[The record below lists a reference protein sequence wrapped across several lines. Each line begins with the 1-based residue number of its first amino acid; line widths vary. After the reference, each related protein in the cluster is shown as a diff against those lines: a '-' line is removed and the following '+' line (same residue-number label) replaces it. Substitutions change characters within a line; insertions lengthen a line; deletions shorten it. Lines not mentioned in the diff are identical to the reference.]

1 MDHAQDPLAD
11 TWQSRYY
18 PNMRSRALLERTR
31 LEEERYDSLPPVTSS
46 HPFRGDVPSYYQNS
60 ATSNSDDRSFDT
72 ADSDSDPFLP
82 SIQDTLVS
90 ATDHPGFHHSP
101 LWQNRESV
109 SADSYLYSQYGSF
122 AFRRPFLGTPLGS
135 PVPPYDM
142 QFPRRPERPYY
153 SPCVED
159 YMSTPPFSDV
169 TPQAPSDEYEEIP
182 RFHSLSAARLSTNNG
197 FPEECLFPGDSH
209 GSSDPFWSISNNPAA
224 PYHPSSLAN
233 HLSTEP
239 ADWLQTKKE
248 DLYSQTKR
256 EDLYSQTKR
265 EDVYSQTRKEDLY
278 LQTREDTKSSDLR
291 RGSLRRRAEG
301 KPGVKETLESVVQIK
316 KVGRVEDA
324 RRQMEQLLKESP
336 TSIPIY
342 VELIRLMMDSGD
354 FQAAREY
361 LKKALVLR
369 GDDEQLLERSLRVE
383 ERMGNLSG
391 ILQVAETLMASR
403 RYRNVKLVV
412 DACMTMA
419 KLGAV
424 EAARSIFDF
433 LIAHEYCRQGNLVL
447 SYVLFVY
454 RSVSVEKA
462 HDLLG
467 SVTQAY
473 SKHGPL
479 WFFTFAVL
487 EHRIMVSWDKRSML
501 PRVQPQELLDA
512 YVDALQSLSIELR
525 WKVFYLATQMLLRT
539 VTQLRLAAFSDVH
552 TRPLSHA
559 DHAPRLLPARCRQN
573 AARRHLLPP
582 GRLRALSA
590 ESPVESVASRCARQ
604 RARRSFP
611 SLASGI
617 PLSLSSPAQC
627 FARSAQCAPVR
638 NAHSLFFEIAR
649 LLDFEGAWPV
659 AQRVIVS
666 SMQQVPLEWK
676 LWLERI
682 QQLVSLPP
690 LSHSQQRD
698 GALREALEL
707 NRRVV
712 ESHRGAG
719 RLWASLIQLVHR

>member
-1 MDHAQDPLAD
+1 
-11 TWQSRYY
+11 
-18 PNMRSRALLERTR
+18 
-31 LEEERYDSLPPVTSS
+31 
-46 HPFRGDVPSYYQNS
+46 
-60 ATSNSDDRSFDT
+60 
-72 ADSDSDPFLP
+72 
-82 SIQDTLVS
+82 
-90 ATDHPGFHHSP
+90 
-101 LWQNRESV
+101 
-109 SADSYLYSQYGSF
+109 
-122 AFRRPFLGTPLGS
+122 
-135 PVPPYDM
+135 
-142 QFPRRPERPYY
+142 
-153 SPCVED
+153 
-159 YMSTPPFSDV
+159 
-169 TPQAPSDEYEEIP
+169 
-182 RFHSLSAARLSTNNG
+182 
-197 FPEECLFPGDSH
+197 
-209 GSSDPFWSISNNPAA
+209 
-224 PYHPSSLAN
+224 
-233 HLSTEP
+233 
-239 ADWLQTKKE
+239 
-248 DLYSQTKR
+248 
-256 EDLYSQTKR
+256 
-265 EDVYSQTRKEDLY
+265 
-278 LQTREDTKSSDLR
+278 
-291 RGSLRRRAEG
+291 
-301 KPGVKETLESVVQIK
+301 
-316 KVGRVEDA
+316 
-324 RRQMEQLLKESP
+324 MEQLLKESP

-512 YVDALQSLSIELR
+512 YGDALQSLSIELR

>member
-1 MDHAQDPLAD
+1 M
-11 TWQSRYY
+11 
-18 PNMRSRALLERTR
+18 ERTR

-46 HPFRGDVPSYYQNS
+46 HPLRGDVPTYYQNS

-265 EDVYSQTRKEDLY
+265 EDVYSQTR
-278 LQTREDTKSSDLR
+278 EDTKSSDLR

-301 KPGVKETLESVVQIK
+301 KPGVKETLESVVQMK

-590 ESPVESVASRCARQ
+590 ESPVESVASRRARQ

-649 LLDFEGAWPV
+649 LLDFEGAWPM

>member
-90 ATDHPGFHHSP
+90 ATDYPGFHHSP

-182 RFHSLSAARLSTNNG
+182 RFHAARLSTNNG

>member
-1 MDHAQDPLAD
+1 M
-11 TWQSRYY
+11 
-18 PNMRSRALLERTR
+18 ERTR

-46 HPFRGDVPSYYQNS
+46 HPLRGDVPSYYQNS

-109 SADSYLYSQYGSF
+109 SADSYLYSQYGPY

-256 EDLYSQTKR
+256 ED
-265 EDVYSQTRKEDLY
+265 VYS
-278 LQTREDTKSSDLR
+278 QTREDTKSSDLR

-301 KPGVKETLESVVQIK
+301 KPGVKETLESVVQMK

-336 TSIPIY
+336 TSIPVY

-433 LIAHEYCRQGNLVL
+433 LITHEYCRQGNLVL

-462 HDLLG
+462 HDLLD

-479 WFFTFAVL
+479 WFFTFAAL

-512 YVDALQSLSIELR
+512 YVNALQSLSIELR

-552 TRPLSHA
+552 MRPLSHA

-590 ESPVESVASRCARQ
+590 ESPVESVASRRARQ
-604 RARRSFP
+604 RARRSLP

-682 QQLVSLPP
+682 QQLVPLPP

-712 ESHRGAG
+712 ESRRGAG

>member
-1 MDHAQDPLAD
+1 M
-11 TWQSRYY
+11 
-18 PNMRSRALLERTR
+18 ERTR

-209 GSSDPFWSISNNPAA
+209 GSSDPFWSISNNPVA

-248 DLYSQTKR
+248 DVYSQTKR
-256 EDLYSQTKR
+256 EDL
-265 EDVYSQTRKEDLY
+265 YSQTRKEDLY

-590 ESPVESVASRCARQ
+590 ESPVESVASRRARQ

>member
-1 MDHAQDPLAD
+1 M
-11 TWQSRYY
+11 
-18 PNMRSRALLERTR
+18 ERTR

-46 HPFRGDVPSYYQNS
+46 HPLRGDVPSYYQNS

-109 SADSYLYSQYGSF
+109 SADSYLYSQYGPY

-256 EDLYSQTKR
+256 ED
-265 EDVYSQTRKEDLY
+265 VYSQTRKEDLY
-278 LQTREDTKSSDLR
+278 SQTREDTKSSDLR

-301 KPGVKETLESVVQIK
+301 KPGVKETLESVVQMK

-336 TSIPIY
+336 TSIPVY

-433 LIAHEYCRQGNLVL
+433 LITHEYCRQGNLVL

-479 WFFTFAVL
+479 WFFTFAAL

-501 PRVQPQELLDA
+501 PRVQPQKLLDA

-573 AARRHLLPP
+573 APRRHLLPP

-590 ESPVESVASRCARQ
+590 ESPVESVASRRARQ

>member
-1 MDHAQDPLAD
+1 M
-11 TWQSRYY
+11 
-18 PNMRSRALLERTR
+18 ERTR

-46 HPFRGDVPSYYQNS
+46 HPLRGDVPSYYQNS

-109 SADSYLYSQYGSF
+109 SADSYLYSQYGPY

-256 EDLYSQTKR
+256 EDVYSQTKR
-265 EDVYSQTRKEDLY
+265 EDVYS
-278 LQTREDTKSSDLR
+278 QTREDTKSSDLR

-301 KPGVKETLESVVQIK
+301 KPGVKETLESVVQMK

-336 TSIPIY
+336 TSIPVY

-433 LIAHEYCRQGNLVL
+433 LITHEYCRQGNLVL

-479 WFFTFAVL
+479 WFFTFAAL

-512 YVDALQSLSIELR
+512 YVNALQSLSIELR

-552 TRPLSHA
+552 MRPLSHA

-590 ESPVESVASRCARQ
+590 ESPVESVASRRARQ
-604 RARRSFP
+604 RARRSLP

-682 QQLVSLPP
+682 QQLVPLPP

-712 ESHRGAG
+712 ESRRGAG

>member
-46 HPFRGDVPSYYQNS
+46 HPLRGDVPSYYQNS

-209 GSSDPFWSISNNPAA
+209 GSSDPFWSISNNPVA

-248 DLYSQTKR
+248 DVYSQTKR
-256 EDLYSQTKR
+256 EDL
-265 EDVYSQTRKEDLY
+265 YSQTRKEDLY

-590 ESPVESVASRCARQ
+590 ESPVESVASRRARQ

>member
-1 MDHAQDPLAD
+1 M
-11 TWQSRYY
+11 
-18 PNMRSRALLERTR
+18 ERTR

-265 EDVYSQTRKEDLY
+265 EDVYSQTR
-278 LQTREDTKSSDLR
+278 EDTKSSDLR
-291 RGSLRRRAEG
+291 QGSLRRRAEG
-301 KPGVKETLESVVQIK
+301 KPGVKETLESVVQMK

-433 LIAHEYCRQGNLVL
+433 LIAHEYCRQGNLVHY
-447 SYVLFVY
+447 YVLFVY

-590 ESPVESVASRCARQ
+590 ESPVESVASRRARQ

>member
-256 EDLYSQTKR
+256 ED
-265 EDVYSQTRKEDLY
+265 VYS
-278 LQTREDTKSSDLR
+278 QTREDTKSSDLR

-301 KPGVKETLESVVQIK
+301 KPGVKETLESVVQMK

-336 TSIPIY
+336 TSIPVY

-433 LIAHEYCRQGNLVL
+433 LITHEYCRQGNLVL

-512 YVDALQSLSIELR
+512 YVNALQSLSIELR

-552 TRPLSHA
+552 MRPLSHA

-573 AARRHLLPP
+573 ATRRHLLPP

>member
-1 MDHAQDPLAD
+1 M
-11 TWQSRYY
+11 
-18 PNMRSRALLERTR
+18 ERTR

-46 HPFRGDVPSYYQNS
+46 HPLRGDVPSYYQNS

-109 SADSYLYSQYGSF
+109 SADSYLYSQYGPY

-256 EDLYSQTKR
+256 ED
-265 EDVYSQTRKEDLY
+265 VYS
-278 LQTREDTKSSDLR
+278 QTREDTKSSDLR

-301 KPGVKETLESVVQIK
+301 KPGVKETLESVVQMK

-336 TSIPIY
+336 TSIPVY

-433 LIAHEYCRQGNLVL
+433 LITHEYCRQGNLVL

-479 WFFTFAVL
+479 WFFTFAAL

-512 YVDALQSLSIELR
+512 YVNALQSLSIELR

-552 TRPLSHA
+552 MRPLSHA

-590 ESPVESVASRCARQ
+590 ESPVESVASRRARQ
-604 RARRSFP
+604 RARRSLP

-682 QQLVSLPP
+682 QQLVPLPP

-712 ESHRGAG
+712 ESRRGAG

>member
-1 MDHAQDPLAD
+1 M
-11 TWQSRYY
+11 
-18 PNMRSRALLERTR
+18 
-31 LEEERYDSLPPVTSS
+31 
-46 HPFRGDVPSYYQNS
+46 
-60 ATSNSDDRSFDT
+60 
-72 ADSDSDPFLP
+72 
-82 SIQDTLVS
+82 
-90 ATDHPGFHHSP
+90 
-101 LWQNRESV
+101 
-109 SADSYLYSQYGSF
+109 YS
-122 AFRRPFLGTPLGS
+122 
-135 PVPPYDM
+135 
-142 QFPRRPERPYY
+142 
-153 SPCVED
+153 
-159 YMSTPPFSDV
+159 
-169 TPQAPSDEYEEIP
+169 
-182 RFHSLSAARLSTNNG
+182 
-197 FPEECLFPGDSH
+197 
-209 GSSDPFWSISNNPAA
+209 
-224 PYHPSSLAN
+224 
-233 HLSTEP
+233 
-239 ADWLQTKKE
+239 
-248 DLYSQTKR
+248 
-256 EDLYSQTKR
+256 
-265 EDVYSQTRKEDLY
+265 
-278 LQTREDTKSSDLR
+278 QTREDTKSSDLR

-301 KPGVKETLESVVQIK
+301 KPGVKETLESVVQMK

-361 LKKALVLR
+361 LKKALALR

-479 WFFTFAVL
+479 WFFTFAAL

-512 YVDALQSLSIELR
+512 YVNALQSLSIELR

-573 AARRHLLPP
+573 APRRHLLPP

-590 ESPVESVASRCARQ
+590 ESPVESVASRRARQ

-682 QQLVSLPP
+682 QQLVPLPP
-690 LSHSQQRD
+690 LSHAQQRD

>member
-142 QFPRRPERPYY
+142 QFPRRRPYY

-265 EDVYSQTRKEDLY
+265 EDLYSQTKREDVY
-278 LQTREDTKSSDLR
+278 SQTREDTKSSDLR

-301 KPGVKETLESVVQIK
+301 KPGVKETLESVVQMK

-649 LLDFEGAWPV
+649 LLDFEGAWPM

>member
-46 HPFRGDVPSYYQNS
+46 HPLRGDVPTYYQNS

-265 EDVYSQTRKEDLY
+265 EDVYSQTR
-278 LQTREDTKSSDLR
+278 EDTKSSDLR

-301 KPGVKETLESVVQIK
+301 KPGVKETLESVVQMK

-590 ESPVESVASRCARQ
+590 ESPVESVASRRARQ

-649 LLDFEGAWPV
+649 LLDFEGAWPM

>member
-1 MDHAQDPLAD
+1 M
-11 TWQSRYY
+11 
-18 PNMRSRALLERTR
+18 ERTR

-265 EDVYSQTRKEDLY
+265 EDVYSQTR
-278 LQTREDTKSSDLR
+278 EDTKSSDLR
-291 RGSLRRRAEG
+291 QGSLRRRAEG
-301 KPGVKETLESVVQIK
+301 KPGVKETLESVVQMK

-590 ESPVESVASRCARQ
+590 ESPVESVASRRARQ

>member
-1 MDHAQDPLAD
+1 M
-11 TWQSRYY
+11 
-18 PNMRSRALLERTR
+18 ERTR

-46 HPFRGDVPSYYQNS
+46 HPLRGDVPSYYQNS

-109 SADSYLYSQYGSF
+109 SADSYLYSQYGPY

-256 EDLYSQTKR
+256 EDVYSQTKR
-265 EDVYSQTRKEDLY
+265 EDVYS
-278 LQTREDTKSSDLR
+278 QTREDTKSSDLR

-301 KPGVKETLESVVQIK
+301 KPGVKETLESVVQMK

-336 TSIPIY
+336 TSIPVY

-433 LIAHEYCRQGNLVL
+433 LITHEYCRQGNLVL

-462 HDLLG
+462 YDLLG

-479 WFFTFAVL
+479 WFFTFAAL

-512 YVDALQSLSIELR
+512 YVNALQSLSIELR

-552 TRPLSHA
+552 MRPLSHA

-590 ESPVESVASRCARQ
+590 ESPVESVASRRARQ
-604 RARRSFP
+604 RARRSLP

-682 QQLVSLPP
+682 QQLVPLPP

-712 ESHRGAG
+712 ESRRGAG

>member
-1 MDHAQDPLAD
+1 M
-11 TWQSRYY
+11 
-18 PNMRSRALLERTR
+18 ERTR

-239 ADWLQTKKE
+239 ADWLQTKRE

-573 AARRHLLPP
+573 AARRHLLPQ

-690 LSHSQQRD
+690 LSHS
-698 GALREALEL
+698 
-707 NRRVV
+707 
-712 ESHRGAG
+712 
-719 RLWASLIQLVHR
+719 

>member
-1 MDHAQDPLAD
+1 M
-11 TWQSRYY
+11 
-18 PNMRSRALLERTR
+18 ERTR

-265 EDVYSQTRKEDLY
+265 EDVYS
-278 LQTREDTKSSDLR
+278 QTREDTKSSDLR

>member
-1 MDHAQDPLAD
+1 M
-11 TWQSRYY
+11 
-18 PNMRSRALLERTR
+18 ERTR

-46 HPFRGDVPSYYQNS
+46 HPLRGDVPSYYQNS

-109 SADSYLYSQYGSF
+109 SADSYLYSQYGPY

-256 EDLYSQTKR
+256 EDVYSQTKR
-265 EDVYSQTRKEDLY
+265 EDVYS
-278 LQTREDTKSSDLR
+278 QTREDTKSSDLR

-301 KPGVKETLESVVQIK
+301 KPGVKETLESVVQMK

-336 TSIPIY
+336 TSIPVY

-433 LIAHEYCRQGNLVL
+433 LITHEYCRQGNLVL

-479 WFFTFAVL
+479 WFFTFAAL

-512 YVDALQSLSIELR
+512 YVNALQSLSIELR

-552 TRPLSHA
+552 MRPLSHA

-590 ESPVESVASRCARQ
+590 ESPVESVASRRARQ
-604 RARRSFP
+604 RARRSLP

>member
-256 EDLYSQTKR
+256 ED
-265 EDVYSQTRKEDLY
+265 VYSQTRKEDLY

-301 KPGVKETLESVVQIK
+301 KPGVKETLESVVQMK

>member
-1 MDHAQDPLAD
+1 
-11 TWQSRYY
+11 
-18 PNMRSRALLERTR
+18 MRSRALLERTR

-46 HPFRGDVPSYYQNS
+46 HPLRGDVPSYYQNS

-109 SADSYLYSQYGSF
+109 SADSYLYSQYGPY

-239 ADWLQTKKE
+239 ADWLQTK
-248 DLYSQTKR
+248 R

-265 EDVYSQTRKEDLY
+265 EDVYSQTKREDVY
-278 LQTREDTKSSDLR
+278 SQTREDTKSSDLR

-301 KPGVKETLESVVQIK
+301 KPGVKETLESVVQMK

-336 TSIPIY
+336 TSIPVY

-433 LIAHEYCRQGNLVL
+433 LITHEYCRQGNLVL

-479 WFFTFAVL
+479 WFFTFAAL

-552 TRPLSHA
+552 MRPLSHA

-573 AARRHLLPP
+573 APRRHLLPP

-590 ESPVESVASRCARQ
+590 ESPVESVASRRARQ

-682 QQLVSLPP
+682 QQLVPLPP

>member
-1 MDHAQDPLAD
+1 M
-11 TWQSRYY
+11 
-18 PNMRSRALLERTR
+18 ERTR

-256 EDLYSQTKR
+256 ED
-265 EDVYSQTRKEDLY
+265 VYS
-278 LQTREDTKSSDLR
+278 QTREDTKSSDLR

-301 KPGVKETLESVVQIK
+301 KPGVKETLESVVQMK

-649 LLDFEGAWPV
+649 LLDFEGAWPM

>member
-46 HPFRGDVPSYYQNS
+46 HPLRGDVPSYYQNS

-256 EDLYSQTKR
+256 EDVYSQTKR
-265 EDVYSQTRKEDLY
+265 EDVYS
-278 LQTREDTKSSDLR
+278 QTREDTKSSDLR

-301 KPGVKETLESVVQIK
+301 KPGVKETLESVVQMK

-336 TSIPIY
+336 TSIPVY

-552 TRPLSHA
+552 MRPLSHA

-590 ESPVESVASRCARQ
+590 ESPVESVASRRARQ

-712 ESHRGAG
+712 ESRRGAG

>member
-1 MDHAQDPLAD
+1 M
-11 TWQSRYY
+11 
-18 PNMRSRALLERTR
+18 ERTR

-46 HPFRGDVPSYYQNS
+46 HPLRGDVPSYYQNS

-248 DLYSQTKR
+248 DLYYQTKR
-256 EDLYSQTKR
+256 EDVYSQTKR
-265 EDVYSQTRKEDLY
+265 EDVYS
-278 LQTREDTKSSDLR
+278 QTREDTKSSDLR

-301 KPGVKETLESVVQIK
+301 KPGVKETLESVVQMK

-336 TSIPIY
+336 TSIPVY

-479 WFFTFAVL
+479 WFFTFAAL

-552 TRPLSHA
+552 MRPLSHA

-590 ESPVESVASRCARQ
+590 ESPVESVASRRARQ
-604 RARRSFP
+604 RARRSLP

-682 QQLVSLPP
+682 QQLVPLPP

-712 ESHRGAG
+712 ESRRGAG

>member
-1 MDHAQDPLAD
+1 
-11 TWQSRYY
+11 
-18 PNMRSRALLERTR
+18 MRSRALLERTR

-46 HPFRGDVPSYYQNS
+46 HPLRGDVPSYYQNS

-209 GSSDPFWSISNNPAA
+209 GSSDPFWSISNNPVA

-248 DLYSQTKR
+248 DVYSQTKR
-256 EDLYSQTKR
+256 EDL
-265 EDVYSQTRKEDLY
+265 YSQTRKEDLY

-590 ESPVESVASRCARQ
+590 ESPVESVASRRARQ

>member
-239 ADWLQTKKE
+239 ADWLQTKRE

-573 AARRHLLPP
+573 AARRHLLPQ

-690 LSHSQQRD
+690 LSHS
-698 GALREALEL
+698 
-707 NRRVV
+707 
-712 ESHRGAG
+712 
-719 RLWASLIQLVHR
+719 

>member
-18 PNMRSRALLERTR
+18 PNVRSRALLERTR

-90 ATDHPGFHHSP
+90 ATDYPGFHHSP

-712 ESHRGAG
+712 ESRRGAG

>member
-46 HPFRGDVPSYYQNS
+46 HPLRGDVPSYYQNS

-109 SADSYLYSQYGSF
+109 SADSYLYSQYGPY

-256 EDLYSQTKR
+256 EDVYSQTKR
-265 EDVYSQTRKEDLY
+265 EDVYS
-278 LQTREDTKSSDLR
+278 QTREDTKSSDLR

-301 KPGVKETLESVVQIK
+301 KPGVKETLESVVQMK

-336 TSIPIY
+336 TSIPVY

-433 LIAHEYCRQGNLVL
+433 LITHEYCRQGNLVL

-479 WFFTFAVL
+479 WFFTFAAL

-512 YVDALQSLSIELR
+512 YVNALQSLSIELR

-552 TRPLSHA
+552 MRPLSHA

-590 ESPVESVASRCARQ
+590 ESPVESVASRRARQ
-604 RARRSFP
+604 RARRSLP

-682 QQLVSLPP
+682 QQLVPLPP

-712 ESHRGAG
+712 ESRRGAG

>member
-1 MDHAQDPLAD
+1 M
-11 TWQSRYY
+11 
-18 PNMRSRALLERTR
+18 ERTR

-46 HPFRGDVPSYYQNS
+46 HPLRGDVPSYYQNS

-109 SADSYLYSQYGSF
+109 SADSYLYSQYGPY

-239 ADWLQTKKE
+239 ADWLQTK
-248 DLYSQTKR
+248 R
-256 EDLYSQTKR
+256 EDVYSQTKR

-278 LQTREDTKSSDLR
+278 SQTREDTKSSDLR

-301 KPGVKETLESVVQIK
+301 KPGVKETLESVVQMK

-336 TSIPIY
+336 TSIPVY

-539 VTQLRLAAFSDVH
+539 VTQLRLAAFGDVH

-590 ESPVESVASRCARQ
+590 ESPVESVASRRARQ

-682 QQLVSLPP
+682 QQLVPLPP

>member
-1 MDHAQDPLAD
+1 
-11 TWQSRYY
+11 
-18 PNMRSRALLERTR
+18 MRSRALLERTR

-256 EDLYSQTKR
+256 EDLYSQT
-265 EDVYSQTRKEDLY
+265 RKEDLY

-301 KPGVKETLESVVQIK
+301 KPGVKETLESVVQMK

-649 LLDFEGAWPV
+649 LLDFEGAWPM

>member
-265 EDVYSQTRKEDLY
+265 EDVYSQTR
-278 LQTREDTKSSDLR
+278 EDTKSSDLR

-301 KPGVKETLESVVQIK
+301 KPGVKETLESVVQMK

-649 LLDFEGAWPV
+649 LLDFEGAWPM

>member
-1 MDHAQDPLAD
+1 M
-11 TWQSRYY
+11 
-18 PNMRSRALLERTR
+18 ERTR

-46 HPFRGDVPSYYQNS
+46 HPLRGDVPSYYQNS

-209 GSSDPFWSISNNPAA
+209 GSSDPFWSISNNPVA

-248 DLYSQTKR
+248 DVYSQTKR
-256 EDLYSQTKR
+256 EDL
-265 EDVYSQTRKEDLY
+265 YSQTRKEDLY

-590 ESPVESVASRCARQ
+590 ESPVESVASRRARQ

>member
-1 MDHAQDPLAD
+1 M
-11 TWQSRYY
+11 
-18 PNMRSRALLERTR
+18 ERTR

-46 HPFRGDVPSYYQNS
+46 HPLRGDVPSYYQNS

-109 SADSYLYSQYGSF
+109 SADSYLYSQYGPY
-122 AFRRPFLGTPLGS
+122 AFSRPFLGTPLGS

-209 GSSDPFWSISNNPAA
+209 GLSDPFWSISNNPAA

-256 EDLYSQTKR
+256 EDVYSQTKR
-265 EDVYSQTRKEDLY
+265 EDVYS
-278 LQTREDTKSSDLR
+278 QTREDTKSSDLR

-301 KPGVKETLESVVQIK
+301 KPGVKETLESVVQMK

-336 TSIPIY
+336 TSIPVY

-433 LIAHEYCRQGNLVL
+433 LITHEYCRQGNLVL

-462 HDLLG
+462 YDLLG

-479 WFFTFAVL
+479 WFFTFAAL

-512 YVDALQSLSIELR
+512 YVNALQSLSIELR

-552 TRPLSHA
+552 MRPLSHA

-590 ESPVESVASRCARQ
+590 ESPVESVASRRARQ
-604 RARRSFP
+604 RARRSLP

-682 QQLVSLPP
+682 QQLVPLPP

-712 ESHRGAG
+712 ESRRGAG

>member
-1 MDHAQDPLAD
+1 
-11 TWQSRYY
+11 
-18 PNMRSRALLERTR
+18 MRSRALLERTR

-46 HPFRGDVPSYYQNS
+46 HPLRGDVPSYYQNS

-109 SADSYLYSQYGSF
+109 SADSYLYSQYGPY

-256 EDLYSQTKR
+256 EDVYSQTKR
-265 EDVYSQTRKEDLY
+265 EDVYS
-278 LQTREDTKSSDLR
+278 QTREDTKSSDLR

-301 KPGVKETLESVVQIK
+301 KPGVKETLESVVQMK

-336 TSIPIY
+336 TSIPVY

-433 LIAHEYCRQGNLVL
+433 LITHEYCRQGNLVL

-479 WFFTFAVL
+479 WFFTFAAL

-512 YVDALQSLSIELR
+512 YVNALQSLSIELR

-552 TRPLSHA
+552 MRPLSHA

-590 ESPVESVASRCARQ
+590 ESPVESVASRRARQ
-604 RARRSFP
+604 RARRSLP

-682 QQLVSLPP
+682 QQLVPLPP

-712 ESHRGAG
+712 ESRRGAG

>member
-18 PNMRSRALLERTR
+18 PNVRSRALLERTR

-239 ADWLQTKKE
+239 ADWLQTK
-248 DLYSQTKR
+248 R

-301 KPGVKETLESVVQIK
+301 KPGVKETLESVVQMK

-617 PLSLSSPAQC
+617 PHSLSSRAQC

>member
-1 MDHAQDPLAD
+1 
-11 TWQSRYY
+11 
-18 PNMRSRALLERTR
+18 MRSRALLERTR

-265 EDVYSQTRKEDLY
+265 EDVYSQTR
-278 LQTREDTKSSDLR
+278 EDTKSSDLR

-301 KPGVKETLESVVQIK
+301 KPGVKETLESVVQMK

-649 LLDFEGAWPV
+649 LLDFEGAWPM

>member
-46 HPFRGDVPSYYQNS
+46 HPLRGDVPSYYQNS

-109 SADSYLYSQYGSF
+109 SADSYLYSQYGPY

-256 EDLYSQTKR
+256 ED
-265 EDVYSQTRKEDLY
+265 VYS
-278 LQTREDTKSSDLR
+278 QTREDTKSSDLR

-301 KPGVKETLESVVQIK
+301 KPGVKETLESVVQMK

-336 TSIPIY
+336 TSIPVY

-433 LIAHEYCRQGNLVL
+433 LITHEYCRQGNLVL

-479 WFFTFAVL
+479 WFFTFAAL

-512 YVDALQSLSIELR
+512 YVNALQSLSIELR

-552 TRPLSHA
+552 MRPLSHA

-590 ESPVESVASRCARQ
+590 ESPVESVASRRARQ
-604 RARRSFP
+604 RARRSLP

-649 LLDFEGAWPV
+649 LLDFEGAWPM

>member
-1 MDHAQDPLAD
+1 
-11 TWQSRYY
+11 
-18 PNMRSRALLERTR
+18 MRSRALLERTR

-256 EDLYSQTKR
+256 EDLYSQT
-265 EDVYSQTRKEDLY
+265 RKEDLY

-301 KPGVKETLESVVQIK
+301 KPGVKETLESVVQMK

-391 ILQVAETLMASR
+391 IPQVAETLMASR

>member
-46 HPFRGDVPSYYQNS
+46 HPLRGDVPTYYQNS

-256 EDLYSQTKR
+256 ED
-265 EDVYSQTRKEDLY
+265 VYSQTRKEDLY
-278 LQTREDTKSSDLR
+278 SQTREDTKSSDLR

-301 KPGVKETLESVVQIK
+301 KPGVKETLESVVQMK

-582 GRLRALSA
+582 GCLRALSA

-649 LLDFEGAWPV
+649 LLDFEGAWPM

>member
-1 MDHAQDPLAD
+1 M
-11 TWQSRYY
+11 
-18 PNMRSRALLERTR
+18 ERTR

-46 HPFRGDVPSYYQNS
+46 HPLRGDVPSYYQNS

-109 SADSYLYSQYGSF
+109 SADSYLYSQYGPY

-256 EDLYSQTKR
+256 EDVYSQTKR
-265 EDVYSQTRKEDLY
+265 EDVYS
-278 LQTREDTKSSDLR
+278 QTREDTKSSDLR

-301 KPGVKETLESVVQIK
+301 KPGVKETLESVVQMK

-336 TSIPIY
+336 TSIPVY

-433 LIAHEYCRQGNLVL
+433 LITHEYCRQGNLVL

-462 HDLLG
+462 HDLLD

-479 WFFTFAVL
+479 WFFTFAAL

-512 YVDALQSLSIELR
+512 YVNALQSLSIELR

-552 TRPLSHA
+552 MRPLSHA

-590 ESPVESVASRCARQ
+590 ESPVESVASRRARQ
-604 RARRSFP
+604 RARRSLP

-682 QQLVSLPP
+682 QQLVPLPP

-712 ESHRGAG
+712 ESRRGAG